1 MQQIEPLELASLLAD
16 PNQKEIQLLDVREE
30 WEIAGGTIAG
40 SACIPMREIV
50 SKISTLDAD
59 KLTVCICHHGT
70 RSMQVAHFL
79 ERQGFQQVLNLAS
92 GIDGWS
98 RQVDSSIPLY

>member
-1 MQQIEPLELASLLAD
+1 MQQVEPLELAALLAD
-16 PNQKEIQLLDVREE
+16 PNQPNIQLLDVREE
-30 WEIAGGTIAG
+30 WEVAGGVIAG
-40 SACIPMREIV
+40 SIVIPMREIV
-50 SKISTLDAD
+50 AKFNTLDPD
-59 KLTVCICHHGT
+59 KLTVCVCHHGM

-79 ERQGFQQVLNLAS
+79 ERQGFQRVLNLAS